1 MLACV
6 SSPGH
11 SPAKVR
17 CTFLLLTRAGGST
30 LQPGTTSTMGTAG
43 DPGRLHKERVA
54 PPFSLAL
61 SVPVLHPVW
70 LVKRCI
76 SFLSCGLMY
85 LNLEALGE
93 ACSRELATARVHAS
107 YRLVGLTEELE
118 ISHSK

>member
-1 MLACV
+1 M
-6 SSPGH
+6 
-11 SPAKVR
+11 
-17 CTFLLLTRAGGST
+17 
-30 LQPGTTSTMGTAG
+30 QPGTTSTMGTAG

-85 LNLEALGE
+85 LNLEALHWCPWSKPVNVETWGHVSGPIVM
-93 ACSRELATARVHAS
+93 AHALAELRYGIVAHRYES
-107 YRLVGLTEELE
+107 GFKCGY
-118 ISHSK
+118 ISAQTL